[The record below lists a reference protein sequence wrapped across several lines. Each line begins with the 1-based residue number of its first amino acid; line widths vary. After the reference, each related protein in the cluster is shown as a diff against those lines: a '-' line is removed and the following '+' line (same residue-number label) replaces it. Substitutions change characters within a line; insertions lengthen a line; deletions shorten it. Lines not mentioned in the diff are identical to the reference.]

1 MATCKRR
8 NNTYCVIYQYRT
20 SAGKVTQK
28 WETYMTELEAV
39 QRKALIEY
47 FQANKQ
53 YDAIRRLATDY
64 TQTRALQRL
73 ACMNARAN
81 PEGTPTPQ

>member
-20 SAGKVTQK
+20 SAGKVKQK

-39 QRKALIEY
+39 QRKALIDY

-53 YDAIRRLATDY
+53 YDEIRRLATEY
-64 TQTRALQRL
+64 TQTRAIEKC
-73 ACMNARAN
+73 ASKIARDLSLIHI
-81 PEGTPTPQ
+81 

>member
-20 SAGKVTQK
+20 SAGKVKQK

-39 QRKALIEY
+39 QRKALIDY

-53 YDAIRRLATDY
+53 
-64 TQTRALQRL
+64 
-73 ACMNARAN
+73 
-81 PEGTPTPQ
+81 